1 MQTNKRRRRRRRRP
15 RPACCEDLGRL
26 LSPRLFKALGD
37 PSRVGL
43 LTRLAWAGR
52 PRTVS
57 EVADGTERDISV
69 VSRHLAILR
78 DAGIIECTRHGKEV
92 RCSVRAGALAGL
104 LRDLADTLEACCPA
118 DGAAAAACDRGR
130 KRGTH
135 EPK

>member
-1 MQTNKRRRRRRRRP
+1 MQTNKRGRRQA
-15 RPACCEDLGRL
+15 RPACCEELRSL

-43 LTRLAWAGR
+43 LARLAWAGE

-78 DAGIIECTRHGKEV
+78 DAGIIECTRRGKEV
-92 RCSVRAGALAGL
+92 RCTVRAGTLARTLRALA
-104 LRDLADTLEACCPA
+104 DALEACCPA
-118 DGAAAAACDRGR
+118 EEAAEAACDRGR
-130 KRGTH
+130 RRGRH
-135 EPK
+135 ESR